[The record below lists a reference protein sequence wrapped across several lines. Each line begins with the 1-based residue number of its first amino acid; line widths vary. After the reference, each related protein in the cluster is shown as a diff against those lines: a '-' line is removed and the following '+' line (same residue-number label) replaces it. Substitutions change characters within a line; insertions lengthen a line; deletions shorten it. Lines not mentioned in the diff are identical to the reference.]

1 MCECLR
7 GIFRVSWTLTSHA
20 DSDREDRHG
29 NTEAKDSPI
38 NNKRRPPPS
47 DKPGT
52 HLSAHHGTSPDEQD
66 SPERI
71 VQKEKLHAE
80 LKQVLSQKRNQLRDI
95 QSNLIN
101 MDEPPQMDRKNEV
114 EKDNQLSELVE
125 VVVETQAEVGASG
138 YSVVG
143 GGERGIFVKEVLKDS
158 PAAKHLS
165 LQKGDQL
172 LSARVYFDNVKYED
186 ALKILQC
193 AEPYKV
199 SFFLKRTVPESEVSI
214 HPSAQNLEL
223 RGPKA
228 KMQRMS
234 VKSVK
239 PFKAKKRR
247 GGRFGLKRLK
257 ENKKARDWAEL
268 DIEGSSGGPDLNPV
282 DVEFVFP
289 KFKVKKGGKATAVDS
304 RHLEGVIA
312 SRKKRKIRFPK
323 MKAKDAAVDKGD
335 FDVDV
340 SVHEGEDSGAK
351 VKAKAK
357 GPKFAMSFPRL
368 KKSKLDVQS
377 SNDSFE
383 VKQQDV
389 TCKPPTVENTYSMS
403 QHEAKTVLSNIEITE
418 EEKVEGSEIKLSKTN
433 IFVSETKMSIPK
445 FKLPKVRL
453 SCHSDEIDGDTR
465 MQTDLT
471 ETKTKYDT
479 PKISLH
485 GLTRDPK
492 ENVGDDVDGAMVK
505 EHKISLPKSDINIPR
520 IEVPDVDIDLSKMA
534 KTETKTDFPKVTLE
548 EHGAKAG
555 KFHKPNVSISL
566 LKITEEKQ
574 YGIDISPPH
583 GGESVNVKENCG
595 KGGKFEMPKLKPAI
609 TGIKIEGKE
618 MPEIDVQLPKLKYQT
633 GEMNLER
640 PEIKGGRFNMPSID
654 ISLPRR
660 EAESEVDIEGHPGI
674 GRKIEMPRLDF
685 SLPKIEQPVGEIHV
699 ESAEIK
705 GGKFQKPTV
714 EMSLPSD
721 GVGVEAEHTGKGGRF
736 VMPKFDV
743 SLPKLKPPGGQFNIK
758 DPEIKGGKFH
768 MPSVDISL
776 PRGGSKCDID
786 IKGDDKKGKTID
798 LPKIDDSVPK
808 LTPSPAEIKIEGPE
822 TVKGKYDMPE
832 IDVTLPKLKPLTGE
846 INMEGHEIKGGK
858 FHIPSLDISVPKGGE
873 GRGKV
878 IEGHAAKGGRF
889 VMPKFD
895 VSLPKLNA
903 SDGEFNNKDPEI
915 KGVKLK
921 MPSVDIS
928 LPRGGASGDV
938 DIKGDA
944 AKGGKFEMPKIDIS
958 LPKVKPPS
966 VEHNIEGPDIKGGKF
981 HMPSVDISLPRG
993 GASGDV
999 DIKGDAAKGGKFEMP
1014 KIDISLPKV
1023 KPPSGELSIEGPD
1036 IKGGRFHMPS
1046 VDISLPRG
1054 GASSD
1059 IDIKGDA
1066 AKIGKFEMPKVDISL
1081 PKVKPPSGEL
1091 SIEGPDIKGGKF
1103 HIPSVDIS
1111 LPKGGATGDVDIK
1124 GDAAKGGKFE
1134 MPKIDISLP
1143 KVKPPSGELSI
1154 EGPDIKGGK
1163 FHMPSVDISLPKG
1176 EARGDVDIK
1185 GDAAKGGNF
1194 EMPKIDISL
1203 PKVKPPSVEHNIEVK
1218 PAESELNIEGPD
1230 FKRGKFHM
1238 PSVVISL
1245 PKGGARGDVDIKGH
1259 GEKGG
1264 NFEMP
1269 NVDVSLPKLKP
1280 LETPEINVDD
1290 KEIKHGKFNMPSRDI
1305 FLLREMDNNKSGKAG
1320 ADANI
1325 RTELQA
1331 PKIPELDFDI
1341 DTTKVEAGSPEEDK
1355 QKKLKIQKFG
1365 IPLPS
1370 LTSPEVNIK
1379 SSQLKGPSLP
1389 DMEYVGPSIPKVTKA
1404 VFVMVNPQ
1412 IENPATI
1419 ASAEIG
1425 QAEKFKQPNI
1435 KMKTSFGKSPDK
1447 GKTLQCEEEVE
1458 TEAKS
1463 KPGKLKLPKVTFSPG
1478 QRGSFDVT
1486 PTGSDDSTSPGQNDD
1501 EKAKFG
1507 KLKLPKVEFFSPYS
1521 KDSSVVEEMEIN
1533 TRKETSWE
1541 FKESKETKTKS
1552 AALSFT
1558 GLKTNSVK
1566 MNEERE
1572 ETTWF
1577 KVPKVTLSPHS
1588 TGILHI
1594 TPESS
1599 PKAIKSTL
1607 PGMSDEATGGFYVKM
1622 PSLEFL
1628 THEMSSEQKTTR
1640 MEETHTVVTKTT
1652 KYKESKS
1659 SRSKEPQFTD
1669 EGGRHSSSAKQHLPI
1684 TRQQLEY
1691 CLIRDIAY
1699 GHEKNVRLNIMQNN
1713 NNNCLNM
1720 SHRELLHECRRTNVS
1735 FSSALEFG
1743 AIPLIKGLRA
1753 WAVSGG
1759 YSKAKKKTV
1768 SWGHDTYQQSSE
1780 NREKSWSEKGSSGY
1794 GHTAES
1800 TSNAMRATG
1809 VRQGGS
1815 GALVTVATLKGTEG
1829 GGRQTQTRCLFLKA
1843 QGRESY
1849 INAVGNQGAGPRVTG
1864 FGTHS
1869 VILEGTRDDL
1879 KGFSK
1884 VSQEGSDEGRLLKSK
1899 PRTIRKWRTCSK
1911 TERTK
1916 AHVNREISHQH
1927 CDVEPG
1933 DQKIVILGTEPV
1945 NATLDDT
1952 ITQCQEGTSAFVT
1965 CAKDVNELGKVAQI
1979 VPENCCFSAKQ
1990 DEGIEPGTSII
2001 QSDSCSEIDPVSNCA
2016 NPNKQEDILLS
2027 NSTVC
2032 LDANTTNFVDD
2043 VPNLGSE
2050 PLGTHFRSLYE
2061 KVTTEDCN
2069 KSIVSHPPFQTPSEV
2084 LASVQNCQECRPTE
2098 CLLDHD
2104 NLYSVETQSNASPIT
2119 NKEVGAGCISAEKTQ
2134 KPSMC
2139 LKELEDQDSDKSSP
2153 RGFTAST
2160 ANITVTTFNSQPN
2173 PAPTTTAAIATAIPA
2188 LSKGEEEEA
2197 RGGDMLFLL
2206 NSELQSE
2213 PGRVEDWDK
2222 VATFEGSLDLT
2233 TKWDNNEEEE
2243 DEFGDFMQAEVEELG
2258 MDEFKDVQQL
2268 AAEDCECNSIVDEKE
2283 TASWAPDWSAGQTGS
2298 TWVAFSL
2305 QTEEQKTE
2313 PGEQWWPSTQM
2324 PKLPLST
2331 LHNVSN
2337 VFLEAFPSEKSTCE
2351 DPLNI
2356 PTLQPLLQA
2365 LNNGWQGDQSLLDR
2379 LQDLEWMMSVKH
2391 KRAESSSRKLLLQSL
2406 RLERPSFESVR
2417 VQLRTGARFSP
2428 DLASSNQ
2435 QLAANA
2441 KRRLSYDFNR
2451 NVRN

>member
-1143 KVKPPSGELSI
+1143 KVKPPS
-1154 EGPDIKGGK
+1154 
-1163 FHMPSVDISLPKG
+1163 
-1176 EARGDVDIK
+1176 
-1185 GDAAKGGNF
+1185 
-1194 EMPKIDISL
+1194 
-1203 PKVKPPSVEHNIEVK
+1203 
-1218 PAESELNIEGPD
+1218 
-1230 FKRGKFHM
+1230 
-1238 PSVVISL
+1238 
-1245 PKGGARGDVDIKGH
+1245 
-1259 GEKGG
+1259 
-1264 NFEMP
+1264 
-1269 NVDVSLPKLKP
+1269 
-1280 LETPEINVDD
+1280 ETPEINVDD

-1305 FLLREMDNNKSGKAG
+1305 FLLRGADANDDFKKRAGKEGPIETTKFDASLPAVDVSLPKININERETKFGPDKDFSVPKMSFDAGTKHSKKRGEINIPEVTLGGNIKLPTVKMPTVDISAPKVDLDFSLAKVKAGDRESVELLKAEGGRPSSGTSFDVPDVSVKMPKILLPKFGRKVKGERAKLKDVELESKGKVKMPEVELSLPTTNIPECEVLLPKAEVDVSEADIRDYEGSLKIPKIPTIDISVPKVDLDVSLPRVKLNEPIDLTSSDFNRDKGKGTTHFSHFKIPKVDLSFPHVTTGDVGINEMEIGKRAELRKPDVEISLPRGKNETSKFDVEILDEKTKQPKVSLPKVDISLHHGKTKEADAEIGIHGSKVKMQDIKGPEIDVSLTHGIKGGQAELTGDTVRIPKVDIPLPKTKSQDLQPCEGKSKAIPEIKPTIEKPLPQVKMVSPDHKAHGKEGKFKAPDIKTQKVTMPKVDISLPYAYGKTGELEASGSMEVQHEHEKVPDVSLSKGGIEVLDTKTIGAGVCVGKLTTTKGKSYEPDVSVAQVGFTDTDIEHKKLKMPAIEIEGQELDLGLAKKGKKNKKIKKNDLSDKEGTFTVPKEKIKGPKLKGSKFNIGMPKVKVSAPEMDNNKSGKAG

-1558 GLKTNSVK
+1558 GLKTNSGEDDLVSSKARTEMLGEREGSESPETTVSAGFFSVK

-1659 SRSKEPQFTD
+1659 SRSKE
-1669 EGGRHSSSAKQHLPI
+1669 
-1684 TRQQLEY
+1684 
-1691 CLIRDIAY
+1691 
-1699 GHEKNVRLNIMQNN
+1699 
-1713 NNNCLNM
+1713 
-1720 SHRELLHECRRTNVS
+1720 
-1735 FSSALEFG
+1735 
-1743 AIPLIKGLRA
+1743 
-1753 WAVSGG
+1753 
-1759 YSKAKKKTV
+1759 
-1768 SWGHDTYQQSSE
+1768 
-1780 NREKSWSEKGSSGY
+1780 
-1794 GHTAES
+1794 
-1800 TSNAMRATG
+1800 
-1809 VRQGGS
+1809 
-1815 GALVTVATLKGTEG
+1815 
-1829 GGRQTQTRCLFLKA
+1829 
-1843 QGRESY
+1843 
-1849 INAVGNQGAGPRVTG
+1849 
-1864 FGTHS
+1864 
-1869 VILEGTRDDL
+1869 
-1879 KGFSK
+1879 
-1884 VSQEGSDEGRLLKSK
+1884 
-1899 PRTIRKWRTCSK
+1899 
-1911 TERTK
+1911 
-1916 AHVNREISHQH
+1916 
-1927 CDVEPG
+1927 
-1933 DQKIVILGTEPV
+1933 
-1945 NATLDDT
+1945 
-1952 ITQCQEGTSAFVT
+1952 
-1965 CAKDVNELGKVAQI
+1965 
-1979 VPENCCFSAKQ
+1979 
-1990 DEGIEPGTSII
+1990 
-2001 QSDSCSEIDPVSNCA
+2001 
-2016 NPNKQEDILLS
+2016 
-2027 NSTVC
+2027 
-2032 LDANTTNFVDD
+2032 
-2043 VPNLGSE
+2043 
-2050 PLGTHFRSLYE
+2050 
-2061 KVTTEDCN
+2061 
-2069 KSIVSHPPFQTPSEV
+2069 
-2084 LASVQNCQECRPTE
+2084 
-2098 CLLDHD
+2098 
-2104 NLYSVETQSNASPIT
+2104 
-2119 NKEVGAGCISAEKTQ
+2119 
-2134 KPSMC
+2134 
-2139 LKELEDQDSDKSSP
+2139 
-2153 RGFTAST
+2153 
-2160 ANITVTTFNSQPN
+2160 
-2173 PAPTTTAAIATAIPA
+2173 
-2188 LSKGEEEEA
+2188 
-2197 RGGDMLFLL
+2197 
-2206 NSELQSE
+2206 
-2213 PGRVEDWDK
+2213 
-2222 VATFEGSLDLT
+2222 
-2233 TKWDNNEEEE
+2233 
-2243 DEFGDFMQAEVEELG
+2243 
-2258 MDEFKDVQQL
+2258 
-2268 AAEDCECNSIVDEKE
+2268 
-2283 TASWAPDWSAGQTGS
+2283 
-2298 TWVAFSL
+2298 
-2305 QTEEQKTE
+2305 
-2313 PGEQWWPSTQM
+2313 
-2324 PKLPLST
+2324 
-2331 LHNVSN
+2331 
-2337 VFLEAFPSEKSTCE
+2337 
-2351 DPLNI
+2351 
-2356 PTLQPLLQA
+2356 
-2365 LNNGWQGDQSLLDR
+2365 
-2379 LQDLEWMMSVKH
+2379 
-2391 KRAESSSRKLLLQSL
+2391 
-2406 RLERPSFESVR
+2406 
-2417 VQLRTGARFSP
+2417 
-2428 DLASSNQ
+2428 
-2435 QLAANA
+2435 
-2441 KRRLSYDFNR
+2441 
-2451 NVRN
+2451 